1 MTAVWLILGKVLGK
15 VPRAVWGWLLVIVL
29 ALASLAALY
38 HHAEKVGERKVQRI
52 ARADTTK
59 AAIVRLDT
67 AKAHLETT
75 LARAAATRP
84 ATVSTGHRRQQL
96 REAVTIV
103 DSQTVTI
110 AGKVDTV
117 PTALVELL
125 QADDAKIR
133 ADSVHQA
140 ATDAIAPAVAVTEL
154 AHAAVDTALTH
165 QITAGDVAEPSHGH
179 PLAIALAVVGTLG
192 AAWALLHR

>member
-1 MTAVWLILGKVLGK
+1 MTYLALRALLARVPGIAWVILL
-15 VPRAVWGWLLVIVL
+15 VL
-29 ALASLAALY
+29 ALIGASSYALY

-59 AAIVRLDT
+59 AAIGQLDT
-67 AKAHLETT
+67 ATAHLDTA

-96 REAVTIV
+96 RQTVTIV
-103 DSQTVTI
+103 DPRTVTI
-110 AGKVDTV
+110 AGKLDTV
-117 PTALVELL
+117 PPALVELL

-133 ADSVHQA
+133 ADSVHQV

-154 AHAAVDTALTH
+154 AHAAVDTALVH
-165 QITAGDVAEPSHGH
+165 QRDAGDVAEPHHGH
-179 PLAIALAVVGTLG
+179 PVAIALAVVGTLG
-192 AAWALLHR
+192 TVWALLHR